1 MVVLHIRKLLVIL
14 DNVFDAVEEGM
25 SPIDWKYQLKSNLY
39 QKKEKRKKYSKV
51 KSVTLN
57 QIKLSEN

>member
-39 QKKEKRKKYSKV
+39 QKKEKRKNSKV

-57 QIKLSEN
+57 QIKLSKN